1 MAFYDYEGM
10 RTAGGK
16 LNNEAANLQTL
27 ISTVSGIVSNLKGSW
42 SDVAQTTFESQWN
55 ELLPKFKEFVP
66 ELEQYSQA
74 VIKHANKMEEDGQTM

>member
-10 RTAGGK
+10 RTAGSK
-16 LNNEAANLQTL
+16 VKNEAANLQTL
-27 ISTVSGIVSNLKGSW
+27 INTVTRVVADLKNSW

-66 ELEQYSQA
+66 ELENYSQA
-74 VIKHANKMEEDGQTM
+74 VIKHANKMEDGGRDI

>member
-1 MAFYDYEGM
+1 MAFYDYGEM
-10 RTAGGK
+10 RVAGSK

-27 ISTVSGIVSNLKGSW
+27 ISTVSGIVSNLKGAW

-66 ELEQYSQA
+66 ELENYSQA
-74 VIKHANKMEEDGQTM
+74 VTKHADKMEREGETI